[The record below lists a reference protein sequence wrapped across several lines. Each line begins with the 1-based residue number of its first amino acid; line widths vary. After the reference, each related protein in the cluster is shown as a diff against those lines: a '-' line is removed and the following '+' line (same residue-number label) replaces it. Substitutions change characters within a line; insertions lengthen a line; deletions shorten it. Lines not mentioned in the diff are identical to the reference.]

1 MPYQPPMDGR
11 GSTGNTSP
19 EKHNERRREKKKLQ
33 NMRARAAAKKR
44 SMAHKE
50 PFRKQ
55 TQAERMGIL
64 LASSK
69 INFKTGSD
77 ELKITKKILEEI
89 PHAITFRRANESV
102 FSQAKKET
110 QAYFGLSNRAPNDVE
125 VFESAQKEA
134 FRIYDEARNALRKSG
149 NVVAYSAS

>member
-19 EKHNERRREKKKLQ
+19 ETHNAQRLAKKKLQ
-33 NMRARAAAKKR
+33 NERKRATAKKR

-55 TQAERMGIL
+55 TQAERMEVL
-64 LASSK
+64 LAAAK
-69 INFKTGSD
+69 INFETGSD
-77 ELKITKKILEEI
+77 ELQITKKILEEI
-89 PHAITFRRANESV
+89 PDAITFRRKSESV
-102 FSQAKKET
+102 FSQAKKEA
-110 QAYFGLSNRAPNDVE
+110 QAYFGLFNRALNDME
-125 VFESAQKEA
+125 VFEPAQNEA
-134 FRIYDEARNALRKSG
+134 FRIYNEARNALRESG